1 MLKYGYSEKVE
12 EEAVEL
18 LLTSIQAKMG
28 IIDITKERDGVV
40 SWDVE
45 ALESN
50 YYRLIVGGFFI
61 YFLNLMSIHKYIAY
75 LLFLQHNY
83 IIIFYQIKK
92 NHKT

>member
-50 YYRLIVGGFFI
+50 YYRLIVDGFF
-61 YFLNLMSIHKYIAY
+61 Y
-75 LLFLQHNY
+75 LFP
-83 IIIFYQIKK
+83 
-92 NHKT
+92 